1 MRCQEDEEG
10 RHGRQGNEAEV
21 IKPSRQVISALAT
34 LQGQHDFEV
43 IRDWLQ
49 RTLDDLTE
57 INELTKD
64 EVQVRWNQ
72 GAAQQ
77 LRELLRIAREA
88 RSLLH

>member
-1 MRCQEDEEG
+1 MSTP
-10 RHGRQGNEAEV
+10 
-21 IKPSRQVISALAT
+21 KKVISAFAA
-34 LQGQHDFEV
+34 LQGEYNFEV
-43 IRDWLQ
+43 IREWLQ
-49 RTLDDLTE
+49 KSLDDLDE
-57 INELTKD
+57 ANAITKD

>member
-1 MRCQEDEEG
+1 
-10 RHGRQGNEAEV
+10 V
-21 IKPSRQVISALAT
+21 LSTPKKVISAFAA
-34 LQGQHDFEV
+34 LQGDYNFEV
-43 IRDWLQ
+43 IREWLQ
-49 RTLDDLTE
+49 KTLDDLDETNA
-57 INELTKD
+57 ITKD

>member
-1 MRCQEDEEG
+1 MSTP
-10 RHGRQGNEAEV
+10 
-21 IKPSRQVISALAT
+21 KKVISAFAA
-34 LQGQHDFEV
+34 LQGDYNFEV
-43 IRDWLQ
+43 IREWLQ
-49 RTLDDLTE
+49 KTLDDLDETNA
-57 INELTKD
+57 ITKD